1 MKNILLISDPIPS
14 FKSPPLNEV
23 VLGVQYDSIE
33 KFNIATYG
41 LLWEKFKGDFPNVE
55 QQMPLE
61 PQFEKFGGR
70 HSPRDFQRFR
80 IEQISMTLPRA
91 WFISENNQDL
101 VQIQPDRFIRNW
113 RRVNGES
120 NKYPR
125 YEGYMRAEFL
135 KNLQL
140 LDSFYQETG
149 LGKLQPNQCEI
160 SYINHIDASC
170 THNNLSKTF
179 TGWSDQYDL
188 SNIADIEDID
198 LNIKHTIKNDA
209 GEFLGR
215 LNIKIMPAFKTTDD
229 SPIFLMELTV
239 RGRPLGG
246 DIKDVINFMDLGRE
260 IIVRAFTKITTPEM
274 HNIWE
279 RER

>member
-1 MKNILLISDPIPS
+1 MLIKDPIPS

-23 VLGVQYDSIE
+23 FLGVQYEAIE

-41 LLWEKFKGDFPNVE
+41 LLWEEFKAEFPNIE

-70 HSPRDFQRFR
+70 RSSGDFQRFF
-80 IEQISMTLPRA
+80 IEQVMPLPRA

-113 RRVNGES
+113 RCINGE
-120 NKYPR
+120 KYPR
-125 YEGYMRAEFL
+125 YEKYMRDEFL
-135 KNLQL
+135 KNLEL
-140 LDSFYQETG
+140 LDSFYQKTG
-149 LGKLQPNQCEI
+149 LGCLQPNQCEI
-160 SYINHIDASC
+160 GYINHIDASC
-170 THNNLSKTF
+170 AHNGLSKTF
-179 TGWSDQYDL
+179 IGWSNEYDL

-198 LNIKHTIKNDA
+198 LKIKHTIKNEA

-215 LNIKIMPAFKTTDD
+215 LHIKIMPAFKAIDD
-229 SPIFLMELTV
+229 SSIFLMELTV
-239 RGRPLGG
+239 RGHPLGKNLT
-246 DIKDVINFMDLGRE
+246 DIINFMDLGRE

-274 HNIWE
+274 HEIWE

>member
-1 MKNILLISDPIPS
+1 MLINDPIPS

-23 VLGVQYDSIE
+23 VLGVQYGAIE
-33 KFNIATYG
+33 TFNIATYG
-41 LLWEKFKGDFPNVE
+41 LLWEKFKGDFPNIE
-55 QQMPLE
+55 QHLPLE
-61 PQFEKFGGR
+61 PQFEKIGGR
-70 HSPRDFQRFR
+70 HSLGDFQRFR
-80 IEQISMTLPRA
+80 IAQLSMPLPRA

-101 VQIQPDRFIRNW
+101 VQVQPDRFIRNW
-113 RRVNGES
+113 RRINGES

-125 YEGYMRAEFL
+125 YEGYMRDEFL
-135 KNLQL
+135 KNLEL

-215 LNIKIMPAFKTTDD
+215 LHIKIMPAFKATDD

-239 RGRPLGG
+239 RGHPLGN
-246 DIKDVINFMDLGRE
+246 DLRDVINFMDLGRE
-260 IIVRAFTKITTPEM
+260 IIVRAFTKITTSEM